1 MAYNIVT
8 FVALGS
14 DVYITHRIGSMGSG
28 LMVLA
33 DKLHETALVRQRF
46 EPLTAEGLLMVES
59 PRSLKLAWTPGRNG
73 PSRFPAGPDPVLGSS
88 PRSVE
93 PGRLFAGL
101 HGRHVDV
108 ADSGWDL
115 EVFAVTDVADRR
127 WVQLA
132 LNGAHTYMLT
142 LGLSRRD
149 DVPQALDAVARWLRQ
164 FGTAAVGNV
173 A

>member
-1 MAYNIVT
+1 
-8 FVALGS
+8 
-14 DVYITHRIGSMGSG
+14 
-28 LMVLA
+28 
-33 DKLHETALVRQRF
+33 
-46 EPLTAEGLLMVES
+46 
-59 PRSLKLAWTPGRNG
+59 
-73 PSRFPAGPDPVLGSS
+73 
-88 PRSVE
+88 
-93 PGRLFAGL
+93 
-101 HGRHVDV
+101 V

-149 DVPQALDAVARWLRQ
+149 DVPQALEAVARWLKQ